1 MHYRGKII
9 YFMEE
14 FMAKIRTPRFKLSR
28 RLGVNIYGHP
38 KAMNRATKE
47 SSRGGKQLSNYGIQ
61 LIEKQKLK
69 SYYGVLEKQFSRYI
83 NRAMKSKEITGD
95 ALVKYLECRLDNIVY
110 RIGFASSI
118 RQARQMVNHGHITV
132 NGKKVDIP
140 SFEVKISDNIVL
152 KEKYRKNEIF
162 TESFLELKTFTLPY
176 IEKDYENFAG
186 KIIRM
191 PEKNEIPIDVNEVLV
206 IEFYSR

>member
-1 MHYRGKII
+1 
-9 YFMEE
+9 
-14 FMAKIRTPRFKLSR
+14 MAKIRTPRFKLSR

-47 SSRGGKQLSNYGIQ
+47 NSRAGKKLSNYGIQ

-83 NRAMKSKEITGD
+83 DRAMKSKEITGD
-95 ALVKYLECRLDNIVY
+95 VLVKYLECRLDNIVY

-118 RQARQMVNHGHITV
+118 RQARQMVNHGLITV

-140 SFEVKISDNIVL
+140 SFEVKLFDNIVL

-162 TESFLELKTFTLPY
+162 KDSFLDLKIFTLSY
-176 IEKDYENFAG
+176 IEKDFENFAG
-186 KIIRM
+186 KLIKI
-191 PEKNEIPIDVNEVLV
+191 PERNEIPIEVNEVLV
-206 IEFYSR
+206 VEFYSK

>member
-1 MHYRGKII
+1 
-9 YFMEE
+9 
-14 FMAKIRTPRFKLSR
+14 MAKIRTPRFKLSR

-186 KIIRM
+186 KLIRM
-191 PEKNEIPIDVNEVLV
+191 PDKNEIPIDVNEVLV